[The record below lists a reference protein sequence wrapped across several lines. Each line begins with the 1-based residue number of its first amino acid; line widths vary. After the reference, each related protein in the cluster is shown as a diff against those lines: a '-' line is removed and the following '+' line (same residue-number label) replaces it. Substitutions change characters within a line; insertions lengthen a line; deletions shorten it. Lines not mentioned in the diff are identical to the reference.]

1 MISHHVGY
9 IHLAVSDICLTTSD
23 IRLTASHGIHLYV
36 AIFLNEEH
44 KVYSRN
50 LGEASHASVYK
61 SVHEGQKT
69 RKSAQK
75 TQKKQFV
82 GSGIG
87 ALISCEN
94 RA

>member
-1 MISHHVGY
+1 MISPHGGY

-50 LGEASHASVYK
+50 LGEASHASADICLLK
-61 SVHEGQKT
+61 IT
-69 RKSAQK
+69 
-75 TQKKQFV
+75 
-82 GSGIG
+82 
-87 ALISCEN
+87 ALLQVEF
-94 RA
+94 

>member
-1 MISHHVGY
+1 MISPHGGY

-36 AIFLNEEH
+36 ATFLNEEH

-61 SVHEGQKT
+61 SVHE
-69 RKSAQK
+69 RKKREKALK
-75 TQKKQFV
+75 RRKK
-82 GSGIG
+82 SLPG
-87 ALISCEN
+87 A
-94 RA
+94 A